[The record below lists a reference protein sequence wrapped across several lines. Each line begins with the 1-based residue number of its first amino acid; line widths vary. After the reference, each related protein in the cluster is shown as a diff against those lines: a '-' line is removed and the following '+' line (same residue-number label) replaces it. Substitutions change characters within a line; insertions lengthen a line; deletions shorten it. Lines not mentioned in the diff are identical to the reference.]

1 MTGMRNR
8 IEAYVEW
15 AWDYFTRSPAVQVLD
30 RSDAARID
38 WGEDENDDGDGEAR
52 QEDKS

>member
-1 MTGMRNR
+1 MSGMRNR
-8 IEAYVEW
+8 IEAYVEL
-15 AWDYFTRSPAVQVLD
+15 AWDYFTRSPGSQILD

-38 WGEDENDDGDGEAR
+38 WGEDEDDDEEAEAR